1 MSVDQAPV
9 RGRLDKRQAIL
20 DAAFRVFAEHGY
32 ERAGI
37 DAIAAAAGVAKPTIY
52 NHLGGKEN
60 LFRAV
65 MVNAAERFNATTLAA
80 LDAFPAQPADAA
92 ALRSALV
99 DVGYRLGGCLADD
112 RALAMQRLLLAESRR
127 FPDLFGAVRGSGRD
141 RVHDALA
148 GRLARLAHAG
158 LLHVDDPVRAAD
170 QFVALISGDL
180 PTVAMMS
187 GTSIPEAELRASV
200 VAGVDTFLR
209 AFATAGA

>member
-1 MSVDQAPV
+1 MSVDQTPV

-65 MVNAAERFNATTLAA
+65 MVNSAEQFNARTLAA
-80 LDAFPAQPADAA
+80 LDAFPADPGDPD
-92 ALRSALV
+92 ALRAALV
-99 DVGYRLGGCLADD
+99 DVGVRLGGCIADD

-127 FPDLFGAVRGSGRD
+127 FPDLFAAVRGSGRD

-158 LLHVDDPVRAAD
+158 RLDIADPVCAAD

-180 PTVAMMS
+180 PVLAMMS
-187 GTSIPEAELRASV
+187 GTSVRAQDLRRSV
-200 VAGVDTFLR
+200 ESGVDTFLR
-209 AFATAGA
+209 AFAA